1 MTAGAGG
8 RSLLPIYLTCLGY
21 GVQAGT
27 AMPLVPLALE
37 HRGVDTITI
46 GLVEAV
52 WGIGMIATA
61 HRIPAVAARLGA
73 VRVVLVALL
82 CGATLDVTF
91 AFTENLA
98 LWFVLSFLSGMVS
111 GVPWVVSEIWI
122 NIVVDERQRG
132 RATAL
137 YSAIM
142 AIGLAVGPLALQ
154 VVGVYGPRPFLTCA
168 AFALLVA
175 LPMLLVRRAPT
186 IVPDPEGGLSKIILL
201 VPALLICALACGL
214 GEQAAFSFLPIY
226 ALKTGIPAEAAVLW
240 LSAFVIGNIALQ
252 WPIGWLAD
260 HVDRRVVL
268 ASCALASAGLTAAL
282 PAIDPHS
289 RAILVVLVLWGGI
302 SFAIYAV
309 GLALL
314 GQRFKGGDIA
324 RANAALTS
332 IYTFGGMVGPPIAGS
347 ALELVGRPG
356 FGLSLAVVYAIA
368 GVGALLALRR
378 SG

>member
-1 MTAGAGG
+1 MTAAAGW
-8 RSLLPIYLTCLGY
+8 RPLLPIYLTCLGY
-21 GVQAGT
+21 GVLAGT
-27 AMPLVPLALE
+27 GMPLIPLALE

-46 GLVEAV
+46 GLIEAV

-61 HRIPAVAARLGA
+61 HRIPAVAARLGP
-73 VRVVLVALL
+73 VRLVLVALL

-91 AFTENLA
+91 AFTEGLA

-142 AIGLAVGPLALQ
+142 AIGLAMGPLALQ

-175 LPMLLVRRAPT
+175 LPMLLVRQAPA
-186 IVPDPEGGLSKIILL
+186 IAPDSEGGLSRIILM

-226 ALKTGIPAEAAVLW
+226 ALKTGVLAETAVLW

-252 WPIGWLAD
+252 WPIGWVAD

-268 ASCALASAGLTAAL
+268 AACALTSAALTAAL

-289 RAILVVLVLWGGI
+289 QAILVVLVLWGGI

-314 GQRFKGGDIA
+314 GQRFQGGDIA

-356 FGLSLAVVYAIA
+356 FGLSLAIVYAVA
-368 GVGALLALRR
+368 GIGALLALRR
-378 SG
+378 TG